1 MLTET
6 GENGLF
12 RPSTRQEALVGLKQ
26 RRPAETMPRV
36 CKFKSSLNHDR
47 PHRHVNPILSAEV
60 MRNMINNGRNTE
72 TVLHPDVLPPCIT
85 TGPREQDRRTMRS
98 AKEKGGTE
106 AKGVLTASHRG
117 LFKGGCSQ
125 P

>member
-1 MLTET
+1 
-6 GENGLF
+6 
-12 RPSTRQEALVGLKQ
+12 
-26 RRPAETMPRV
+26 MPRA

-60 MRNMINNGRNTE
+60 MRNMINKDRNTE
-72 TVLHPDVLPPCIT
+72 TVLHLDVLLPYIT

-106 AKGVLTASHRG
+106 GEGVLTASHRG
-117 LFKGGCSQ
+117 LFKGCSQ